1 MMIQSSKGIMK
12 LMPLTPGQVST
23 ITRHGGGLGSGLS
36 GGAAV
41 GGGGVTNGGTTGGP
55 GMTNN
60 AAAAAFVFNSGAA
73 AAADLFWRY
82 HHHHPHHGGAFNFPP
97 SPTLL
102 PPTPFPSPL
111 DFKHHLPANLI
122 TDPRIWTKEDV
133 AAFIQWA
140 EIEFDLPRFD
150 TELFQMNGK
159 ALCLLTKQD
168 LNERCPGAGD
178 LLYNVLQL
186 LRRGGDMMSAG
197 SAGHLPGSP
206 VASHFPFSPTWCLP
220 APSSPAVLSPAPSID
235 SQSDSPRHMDYHQQQ
250 PPVAS
255 TTSTVGHHLTPSV
268 SIFPTTPTIGYS
280 NNGGTSSG
288 GSNQSDSD
296 PEESS
301 ASSGTLNLPPPTPTT
316 PSSSTSPPPYSPSTP
331 KQSNG
336 NIFFPSGDSN
346 SIEPNTNGRL
356 LWDFLQQL
364 LNDTHQRFTG
374 FIAWKNQEMGV
385 FKIVDPP
392 GLAKLWGIQK
402 NHLSMNYDKM
412 SRALRYYY
420 RVNILRKVQGERHCY
435 QFLRNPSE
443 LKCIKNISL
452 LRQQMASSPQT
463 PTTTTPKLESSA
475 GDVSDEDYKP
485 TDLSMSCPPNSWQEG
500 PQDLS
505 TASTSSSMQLQLNMS
520 TSMTPPVS
528 SGMTKAALK
537 LEQAS

>member
-1 MMIQSSKGIMK
+1 MK

-23 ITRHGGGLGSGLS
+23 ITRHGGGVGVGGGLGSGLS

-41 GGGGVTNGGTTGGP
+41 GGSATNGATTGGP

-133 AAFIQWA
+133 TTFIQWA
-140 EIEFDLPRFD
+140 EVEFDLPRFE

-168 LNERCPGAGD
+168 LGERCPGAGD

-235 SQSDSPRHMDYHQQQ
+235 SQSDSPRHLDYHHQQ
-250 PPVAS
+250 PPVGS
-255 TTSTVGHHLTPSV
+255 TTTTVGHHLTPSV

-336 NIFFPSGDSN
+336 NIFFPSGGDSN

-364 LNDTHQRFTG
+364 LNDGQQRFTG

-452 LRQQMASSPQT
+452 LRQQMASTPQT
-463 PTTTTPKLESSA
+463 PTTTTPKLESTA

-485 TDLSMSCPPNSWQEG
+485 TDLSMSCPPSSWQEG

-520 TSMTPPVS
+520 TSMTPPMS

>member
-1 MMIQSSKGIMK
+1 MK

-23 ITRHGGGLGSGLS
+23 ITRPSATGGGGFGGGGLIGSGP
-36 GGAAV
+36 G
-41 GGGGVTNGGTTGGP
+41 TNGTGP

-82 HHHHPHHGGAFNFPP
+82 HHHHPHPGGAFNFPP

-133 AAFIQWA
+133 MAFIQWA

-150 TELFQMNGK
+150 AELFQMNGK

-168 LNERCPGAGD
+168 LGERCPPAGD

-186 LRRGGDMMSAG
+186 LRRGGDMIGTG
-197 SAGHLPGSP
+197 SAGHMPSSP
-206 VASHFPFSPTWCLP
+206 VASHFPFSPTWCLPP

-235 SQSDSPRHMDYHQQQ
+235 SQSESPRHMDYQQ
-250 PPVAS
+250 PP
-255 TTSTVGHHLTPSV
+255 TSVGHHLTPSV
-268 SIFPTTPTIGYS
+268 SIFPTTQPIGYS

-301 ASSGTLNLPPPTPTT
+301 ASSGTLNLPPPPTPTT

-364 LNDTHQRFTG
+364 LNDTHQRFTS

-463 PTTTTPKLESSA
+463 PTTTTAKLESTT
-475 GDVSDEDYKP
+475 GDMSDEDYKP
-485 TDLSMSCPPNSWQEG
+485 TDLSMPCPPTSWQEG

-505 TASTSSSMQLQLNMS
+505 TSATSSSMQLQLNMS

-528 SGMTKAALK
+528 SEIAKTTVK